1 LDAFAAPARN
11 RKSVTVE
18 WKEQHRNELLYHL
31 HRVCR
36 VMKEYKGVTGDP
48 EGTVMAFQ
56 DILAKDYDGDSV
68 VRAVKEIIHQT
79 GRVPLPSEIGRFL
92 DEPS

>member
-1 LDAFAAPARN
+1 
-11 RKSVTVE
+11 VE

-48 EGTVMAFQ
+48 EGTVMAF
-56 DILAKDYDGDSV
+56 
-68 VRAVKEIIHQT
+68 
-79 GRVPLPSEIGRFL
+79 
-92 DEPS
+92 